1 MKSLYTICLVILCH
15 ITFAQVEL
23 PDPSPEASFSQHVG
37 YTRIDLR
44 YGRPAARGRT
54 IFGGLVPYGKVWR
67 TGAGRCT
74 IVQFNAPVTIGGR
87 DIPPGAYAL
96 LTIPTTN
103 HWTVILNTD
112 TTKVY
117 GRPDEY
123 RTTTEVYRFEI
134 KPEKTARYYESLSLM
149 LDVVRYDAE
158 LTLAWENT
166 QIRFS
171 LLTRSDSV
179 ATARLEAALK
189 QSPDNADLL
198 GQAAEYYALHYNKDV
213 SRQLQ
218 LVDRAL
224 AIKKSAWLYR
234 LKMDIY
240 IHQRKPVEAQKT
252 VKEAL
257 AFLRETKPEGWER
270 TIGLFEEESR
280 QIR

>member
-1 MKSLYTICLVILCH
+1 
-15 ITFAQVEL
+15 
-23 PDPSPEASFSQHVG
+23 
-37 YTRIDLR
+37 
-44 YGRPAARGRT
+44 
-54 IFGGLVPYGKVWR
+54 
-67 TGAGRCT
+67 
-74 IVQFNAPVTIGGR
+74 VQFDAPVTIGGR

-96 LTIPTTN
+96 LTIPHTN

-123 RTTTEVYRFEI
+123 RTTTEVYRFEV

-171 LLTRSDSV
+171 LLTHSDSV

-189 QSPDNADLL
+189 QSSDNADLL

-213 SRQLQ
+213 PRQLQ

-224 AIKKSAWLYR
+224 TIKKSAWLYR

-240 IHQRKPVEAQKT
+240 VYQRKPAEAQKT
-252 VKEAL
+252 VKEAM